1 MIIFIYGQDTYR
13 SWEEM
18 KNIIEE
24 HKKTNP
30 NWFDFIRIDIS
41 DKEIEIF
48 EQIRQSINTVSM
60 FDGKKLVIIENIFSA
75 NKELQEDI
83 LEFFENRNLE
93 RDKDRVVIF
102 WDGESLPRAE
112 SRGILYKFLKSRA
125 KVQEFEPLKGTQLKN
140 WIRNYV
146 VEQKGKIE
154 NSAAEKLIEYVGKDL
169 WRMSNEINKLL
180 NYNKNIKVE
189 YIELLIKPEIDLN
202 IFEMVDAL
210 GYKNKNKVLKIFNQ
224 FLEKREDEVY
234 LLTMFIYQIR
244 NLIKVK
250 AGGRLDLHPFV
261 IKKSRQQ
268 ARNFSFEDLKK
279 IYYQLLTIDLDIKTG
294 KVDPRVGLEL
304 FLTAL

>member
-1 MIIFIYGQDTYR
+1 MIILIHGQDTYR
-13 SWEEM
+13 SREEIR
-18 KNIIEE
+18 KIIELY
-24 HKKTNP
+24 KKASKD
-30 NWFDFIRIDIS
+30 WFDFIRIDIS

-60 FDGKKLVIIENIFSA
+60 FDEKKLVIVENIFSA
-75 NKELQEDI
+75 NKELQEDT

-93 RDKDRVVIF
+93 KDKDRVVIF
-102 WDGESLPRAE
+102 WDEKIDKKS
-112 SRGILYKFLKSRA
+112 ILYKFLKSRA
-125 KVQEFEPLKGTQLKN
+125 KVQEFEPLKGAQLKN

-294 KVDPRVGLEL
+294 KSDPKTALEL
-304 FLTAL
+304 FIVGL

>member
-1 MIIFIYGQDTYR
+1 
-13 SWEEM
+13 M

-30 NWFDFIRIDIS
+30 NWFDFIRIDIN
-41 DKEIEIF
+41 DKTPGPEGLKARREIEIF
-48 EQIRQSINTVSM
+48 EQIRQSIDTVSM
-60 FDGKKLVIIENIFSA
+60 FDEKKLLIIENIFSA

-83 LEFFENRNLE
+83 LEFLKNRNLE
-93 RDKDRVVIF
+93 TDKDRIIIF
-102 WDGESLPRAE
+102 WDEEIDKKS
-112 SRGILYKFLKSRA
+112 ILYKFLKSRA
-125 KVQEFEPLKGTQLKN
+125 KVQEFEPLKRTQLKN

-154 NSAAEKLIEYVGKDL
+154 DLVAEKLIEYVGKDL

-180 NYNKNIKVE
+180 NYNKDIKVE

-202 IFEMVDAL
+202 VFEMVDAL

-224 FLEKREDEVY
+224 FLEKREDETY

-250 AGGRLDLHPFV
+250 TGGRLDLHPFV
-261 IKKSRQQ
+261 IRKSRQQ

-279 IYYQLLTIDLDIKTG
+279 IYYQLLTIDFDIKTG
-294 KVDPRVGLEL
+294 KTDPKVGLEL

>member
-1 MIIFIYGQDTYR
+1 
-13 SWEEM
+13 
-18 KNIIEE
+18 
-24 HKKTNP
+24 
-30 NWFDFIRIDIS
+30 
-41 DKEIEIF
+41 
-48 EQIRQSINTVSM
+48 M
-60 FDGKKLVIIENIFSA
+60 FDEKKLLIIENIFSA

-83 LEFFENRNLE
+83 LEFLKNRNLE
-93 RDKDRVVIF
+93 TDKDRIIIF
-102 WDGESLPRAE
+102 WDEEIDKKS
-112 SRGILYKFLKSRA
+112 ILYKFLKSRA
-125 KVQEFEPLKGTQLKN
+125 KVQEFEPLKRTQLKN

-154 NSAAEKLIEYVGKDL
+154 DLVAEKLIEYVGKDL

-180 NYNKNIKVE
+180 NYNKDIKVE

-202 IFEMVDAL
+202 VFEMVDAL

-224 FLEKREDEVY
+224 FLEKREDETY

-250 AGGRLDLHPFV
+250 TGGRLDLHPFV
-261 IKKSRQQ
+261 IRKSRQQ

-279 IYYQLLTIDLDIKTG
+279 IYYQLLTIDFDIKTG
-294 KVDPRVGLEL
+294 KTDPKVGLEL